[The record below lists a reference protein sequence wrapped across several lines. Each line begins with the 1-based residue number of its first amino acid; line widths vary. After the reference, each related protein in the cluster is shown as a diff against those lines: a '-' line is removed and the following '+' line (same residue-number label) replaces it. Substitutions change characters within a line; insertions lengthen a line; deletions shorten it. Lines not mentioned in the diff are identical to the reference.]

1 VRRPGR
7 LRTKKTREPE
17 KMSVT
22 RLIADKKDSGT
33 KENVRNKADYGFQA
47 EKEWIPTETKDVES
61 D

>member
-1 VRRPGR
+1 
-7 LRTKKTREPE
+7 
-17 KMSVT
+17 MSVT

-33 KENVRNKADYGFQA
+33 KENVRNKADYCFQA